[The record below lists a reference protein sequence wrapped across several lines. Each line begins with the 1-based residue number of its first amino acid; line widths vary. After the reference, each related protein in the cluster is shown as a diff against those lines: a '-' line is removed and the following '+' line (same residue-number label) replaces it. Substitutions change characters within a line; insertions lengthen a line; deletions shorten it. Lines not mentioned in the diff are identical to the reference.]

1 MCGCLQKSITTD
13 NITTNNTEVIFSHSV
28 ETCFSSTDVDTST
41 DSTGLYLY
49 LDISDDDNEQKID
62 KINRDV
68 VFSYS
73 AETCST
79 DTSTDSP
86 GWDEIRL

>member
-28 ETCFSSTDVDTST
+28 ETCFSSTDVD
-41 DSTGLYLY
+41 
-49 LDISDDDNEQKID
+49 NEQKFD

-79 DTSTDSP
+79 DTSTDSL